1 MVCVW
6 MLSAGLVFAQDPTS
20 RDFKILSLGTAGAV
34 VVDHTPVTG
43 DDRGGIAVTT
53 NRVFVTG
60 DQATS
65 THMLSDLTG
74 GTSIGRV
81 SNGLCSDIGSGLAYV
96 LAHNGVEIN
105 GASNTVSQ
113 LIQIDSP
120 TGALTGTIIPLSA
133 SFVTG
138 TGGNGVFSGNGR
150 VVVYNGERVF
160 DILLPSGVVTDLGP
174 MSVPAWEPSENWAV
188 WGVAEQFGGRL
199 YLAYRAAAGHTIV
212 RRRVPDGLQQ
222 TIATFSNLSDLASWT
237 VSPAMGRWYFH
248 HENSSQFGGIGEVL
262 GFATA
267 TFDGPHTEPPV
278 ISNGQE
284 ASGFVG
290 TSFSFQILAN
300 RSPLSYGAT
309 GLPPGLTLDTSTGMI
324 SGTPTMAGTYSSS
337 VSCTNWV
344 GTTTVTLNF
353 IVYTQFPT
361 VAVFADPAYVNATS
375 LAQIQV
381 SLTGIGCPVTTFTG
395 ITAADWDGAFSTA
408 EVVVMPNLMN
418 QVSLSSEL
426 RESINQNLSAGKGLV
441 TVGGSR
447 DEPFLNDLRGWSL
460 QDPWGVSNLVLTK
473 VAGLSGFSNSPGTLP
488 ARTGVFYTY
497 QGYPPDGS
505 QRIYENGSYLGAWF
519 IGRIGSLGYNWAN
532 GADAAWDAV
541 LRDMLDA
548 VRGFRSA
555 PEISVFNDYGGGL
568 ADGSTTSQSIGNT
581 AIGESSERSFT
592 IKNEGFAQL
601 GGLSFTLDGAHSADF
616 SISSPPATALA
627 PTASTSF
634 TVRFAPSA
642 AGART
647 ATLRLGSND
656 ANESPFDILLS
667 GTGFVAV
674 PEINVVTNYESL
686 VDGASS
692 VAFGSIPA
700 TGSSK
705 VWFGIH
711 SEGTGSLK
719 GVSVTIDGTHAGDFT
734 VLQTPPSTIAASQY
748 EVLEV
753 RFSPSATGSRTA
765 QLHIASNDANE
776 NPFDITLTGTGI
788 PLVGTASLFTDPIYT
803 DGPDEG
809 TSASSIRTI
818 LNSLGYAV
826 TDFSGTSAE
835 AWDVAFDNGV
845 VVVPRLTRSPLLPGN
860 TRTLINNHL
869 DGGKGLV
876 VMGAPSGLASRFL
889 NAICG
894 WSLYEDE
901 WFQQSYTPM
910 SKTPGLSGFAAS
922 PPVLEGYQWIYNLYV
937 HYLPAG
943 GRVPYSAFSNA
954 PIFTHRHAAFMGYQW
969 DWGDPSEALLVLG
982 DLMTE
987 VRQPTAGPEIG
998 VARSAIGEWLEA
1010 DGSTA
1015 ARPLYAALGAESSSS
1030 FIIRNFGSQPLL
1042 ISGVSMEG
1050 SHASDFTITTPP
1062 AASVAVGMTTG
1073 LTVRFTPSAEGTRHA
1088 VLHLTSNDPDET
1100 SFKIA
1105 LEGVTQPILL
1115 EEDFDPGI
1123 DTPLW
1128 SAIEGAYV
1136 STNAQAAGAGSTDR
1150 SLFFNGAGS
1159 RLATTIPLDTTSG
1172 GTVSFKIALGS
1183 NDSGSPSW
1191 RPLDEGSEPVL
1202 EYSTDGLTYT
1212 LMGGPYTNRGW
1223 GGFQVEIP
1231 LAARTAATRFRWHQ
1245 PIHAGSSWSDH
1256 WAIEDVR
1263 IGPGRTAFPE
1273 ISVEKY
1279 DAVLV
1284 NGAAVLD
1291 GFWAP
1296 LGGHESK
1303 ALVIRNSGWADLT
1316 GISASLSGPNTA
1328 DFAITTP
1335 LAATL
1340 TPGSSSLLT
1349 ILFVPSAVGSR
1360 TATLQISNNDANE
1373 IPFIVALSGDGYVS
1387 SSAEVSVEQ
1396 PAGLPL
1402 VDGAATVAFGTVARP
1417 VTRTFTIRN
1426 LGGTTLSSISAT
1438 FSGTHAA
1445 DFSLVTPPSGSLPA
1459 GGSSSFTVRFTPS
1472 TPGARSA
1479 SMRIASSDADENPFD
1494 IALSGFS
1501 TTPADGFDA
1510 WLPAPLLD
1518 RSAQGTPQNDG
1529 VANLLKY
1536 AFNLDPNAP
1545 DHRVM
1550 APGGSYGLPLIG
1562 RQTAGASTVFRFE
1575 FIRRI
1580 GSGLDYIPEKNSTLT
1595 SGGWAP
1601 LLSSPVITPV
1611 NELWERVIYEE
1622 PVDVLNMPTCFGR
1635 VRVLLP

>member
-1 MVCVW
+1 M
-6 MLSAGLVFAQDPTS
+6 
-20 RDFKILSLGTAGAV
+20 
-34 VVDHTPVTG
+34 
-43 DDRGGIAVTT
+43 TT

-65 THMLSDLTG
+65 THLLSDLTG
-74 GTSIGRV
+74 GSPIGRV

-96 LAHNGVEIN
+96 LAHNGAEIS
-105 GASNTVSQ
+105 GSGKTVSQ
-113 LIQIDSP
+113 LIQIDSQ

-150 VVVYNGERVF
+150 VVIHNGERVY

-174 MSVPAWEPSENWAV
+174 MSVPAWEPTENWAI

-300 RSPLSYGAT
+300 RSPLSYGAS

-324 SGTPTMAGTYSSS
+324 SGTPTMAGTYSAS

-344 GTTTVTLNF
+344 GTTTVPLNF
-353 IVYTQFPT
+353 TVYTQFPT

-418 QVSLSSEL
+418 QVSPSSEL
-426 RESINQNLSAGKGLV
+426 RESINQNLSAGKGLLM
-441 TVGGSR
+441 VGGSR

-505 QRIYENGSYLGAWF
+505 QRVYENGSYLGAWF

-548 VRGFRSA
+548 VRGYLSG
-555 PEISVFNDYGGGL
+555 PEISVTNYFGSGL
-568 ADGSTTSQSIGNT
+568 ADGSTVTQDIGYT

-667 GTGFVAV
+667 GTGFVAF
-674 PEINVVTNYESL
+674 PEIAVQSGQEDL

-692 VAFGSIPA
+692 VAFANTPV
-700 TGSSK
+700 TGSNWMS
-705 VWFGIH
+705 FGI
-711 SEGTGSLK
+711 SSTGTGSLK
-719 GVSVTIDGTHAGDFT
+719 GVSVTIDGTHAGDFI
-734 VLQTPPSTIAASQY
+734 VSQLPPPIIEASGYVIFQ
-748 EVLEV
+748 V

-776 NPFDITLTGTGI
+776 NPFDITLTGIGI

-809 TSASSIRTI
+809 TSASEVRMA
-818 LNSLGYAV
+818 LASLGYAV

-845 VVVPRLTRSPLLPGN
+845 VVVPRLKFNLPLPSN

-876 VMGAPSGLASRFL
+876 VMGSPYALASRFL

-894 WSLYEDE
+894 WRLYEDE

-937 HYLPAG
+937 PYLPAG
-943 GRVPYSAFSNA
+943 AQVPYSAFFNA
-954 PIFTHRHAAFMGYQW
+954 PILTHRHAAFMGYQW
-969 DWGDPSEALLVLG
+969 GSGDPSEAALVLG

-987 VRQPTAGPEIG
+987 VRQPAAGPEIG
-998 VARSAIGEWLEA
+998 VARSAGGEWLEA
-1010 DGSTA
+1010 DGSNA
-1015 ARPLYAALGAESSSS
+1015 ARPIYAPLGSESSSS
-1030 FIIRNFGSQPLL
+1030 FIIRNFGSQPLFL
-1042 ISGVSMEG
+1042 SGLSIQG
-1050 SHASDFTITTPP
+1050 THASDFTITAPP
-1062 AASVAVGMTTG
+1062 AASVAAGMTTG
-1073 LTVRFTPSAEGTRHA
+1073 LTVRFTPSAEGNRHA
-1088 VLHLTSNDPDET
+1088 VLRLSSNDPDET

-1105 LEGVTQPILL
+1105 LEGVTRPILL
-1115 EEDFDPGI
+1115 EDDFDPGI

-1231 LAARTAATRFRWHQ
+1231 VAARTAATRFRWHQ
-1245 PIHAGSSWSDH
+1245 PIHAGRSWSDH

-1279 DAVLV
+1279 DATLV

-1303 ALVIRNSGWADLT
+1303 ALVLRNSGWADLT
-1316 GISASLSGPNTA
+1316 GIHVSLSGPNTA

-1340 TPGSSSLLT
+1340 TPGSSSLVA

-1360 TATLQISNNDANE
+1360 TATLQISSSDADEN
-1373 IPFIVALSGDGYVS
+1373 PFIVALGGDGYVS
-1387 SSAEVSVEQ
+1387 NSAEVSVEQ
-1396 PAGLPL
+1396 PAGVYL
-1402 VDGAATVAFGTVARP
+1402 VDGAAAVAFGTVARQ

-1426 LGGTTLSSISAT
+1426 MGGSALSSISAT
-1438 FSGTHAA
+1438 FSGTYAA
-1445 DFSLVTPPSGSLPA
+1445 DFSLVTSPPASLPA

-1501 TTPADGFDA
+1501 TTPAGGFDA
-1510 WLPAPLLD
+1510 WLPAPLPD
-1518 RSAQGTPQNDG
+1518 RSAQATPHHDG
-1529 VANLLKY
+1529 IANLLKY
-1536 AFNLDPNAP
+1536 AFNLDANAP

-1550 APGGSYGLPLIG
+1550 APGGTSGLPVIG
-1562 RQTAGASTVFRFE
+1562 RQQAGASTVFRFE
-1575 FIRRI
+1575 FLRRI
-1580 GSGLDYIPEKNSTLT
+1580 GSGLDYIPEKNSTL
-1595 SGGWAP
+1595 SSAGWAP

-1622 PVDVLNMPTCFGR
+1622 PVDVLTMPACFGR